1 MTVSPKKSS
10 AGLIILLVAG
20 IISLIA
26 LIMQVLMLYTPDIFA
41 YTMDNVKM
49 VTLMGLVASLIS
61 LVGVGVFIAEYRGHT
76 P

>member
-1 MTVSPKKSS
+1 MAVPPKKSC

-20 IISLIA
+20 IIGLIA
-26 LIMQVLMLYTPDIFA
+26 VIMSVLMLYTPDILPRTF
-41 YTMDNVKM
+41 DNQGM
-49 VTLMGLVASLIS
+49 SIIIALISSLLS